1 MGDHLLEPEPRRT
14 PRAWSA
20 ARGSRLRLA
29 RERASLSR
37 ADVAAELQVSAESV
51 RRWEQGGSKPS
62 ETVVDAY
69 LRVVGSD
76 VVPIASPL
84 EEADDV
90 VSDDEVGEVL
100 RRRRIELGLT
110 QVEAAAR
117 VEVAQATWAG
127 WEIGRARPG
136 RELAAALAGFLAAD
150 LATVEALLQPRLTV
164 EMANWPT
171 FGRILG
177 ERRVSL
183 QLDRAQLAA
192 RMRVSP
198 RTVAAWE
205 TGEKVPNN
213 THLARLAEVL
223 GVAPVVLVSA
233 LPERLPTSE
242 LGRLI
247 YRRQRLLG
255 LDRDDIALA
264 CAVTPATVGRWIW
277 GRNAPTEANVDEL
290 GRVLELDPRILRTAI
305 QLDGD
310 GG

>member
-1 MGDHLLEPEPRRT
+1 
-14 PRAWSA
+14 
-20 ARGSRLRLA
+20 LA
-29 RERASLSR
+29 RSWSPALGERLKAQRIQAQLSR
-37 ADVAAELQVSAESV
+37 ADVAAELEVSQESV

-62 ETVVDAY
+62 AQVVEAY

-76 VVPIASPL
+76 VVPVEHL
-84 EEADDV
+84 EPHGPEAVEAPDIGSLV
-90 VSDDEVGEVL
+90 
-100 RRRRIELGLT
+100 RRRRTELNLT
-110 QVEAAAR
+110 QSDAAR
-117 VEVAQATWAG
+117 AMGVAQPTLAG

-136 RELAAALAGFLAAD
+136 RELAAALAGFLDAD
-150 LATVEALLQPRLTV
+150 LVTVEALLQPRLTV

-183 QLDRAQLAA
+183 QLDRAQLAS

-277 GRNAPTEANVDEL
+277 GRNAPTEANVEEL
-290 GRVLELDPRILRTAI
+290 GRVLELDPRIVRTAI
-305 QLDGD
+305 ELDGD
-310 GG
+310 GDVAG